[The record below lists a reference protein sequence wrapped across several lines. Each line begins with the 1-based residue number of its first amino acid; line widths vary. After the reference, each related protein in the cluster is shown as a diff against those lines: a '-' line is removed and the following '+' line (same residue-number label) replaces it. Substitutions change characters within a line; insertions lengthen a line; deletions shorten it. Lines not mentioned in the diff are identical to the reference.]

1 MDLFETLPESR
12 PPRRAP
18 GEMGAP
24 PPAGGTPPAERP
36 ASGAP
41 LAERMRPRTLDE
53 FVGQEHLLGRGKVLR
68 IAIERDAIPSMIL
81 WGPPGSGK
89 TSLAR
94 LIAAR
99 TKARFMP
106 FSAVLSGIKEIREL
120 MADVAR
126 QRERVGQ
133 RTILFVDEIHRFN
146 KAQQDAFL
154 PHVESGAIILI
165 GATTENP
172 SFEVVAPLLS
182 RARVFVLHALGEAEV
197 LTILQRALADAE
209 RGLAD
214 LRPRVE
220 PDALRAIAALGG
232 GDVRVAL
239 NALELAVQSV
249 EPGADGTRYLALAA
263 VRDLAQR
270 KVLLYDK
277 AGEEHFN
284 LISALHKSLRGSD
297 PDASLYWLARML
309 AAGED
314 PLYIARRLVRF
325 ASEDIGNAD
334 PQALAIA
341 LDAKDAYH
349 FLGSPEGELALAQC
363 VLYLAT
369 APKSN
374 AVYTAYNAAMEDV
387 RTSRADPVP
396 LHIRN
401 APTALMRG
409 IGYGKGYEY
418 AHDAA
423 DAFVTQEFLPDG
435 LRGRAYYHPVER
447 GLEAEIK
454 RRLDAWRAR
463 RRGARQGPET
473 YPSADPPA

>member
-1 MDLFETLPESR
+1 MDLFDR
-12 PPRRAP
+12 VP
-18 GEMGAP
+18 GAAP
-24 PPAGGTPPAERP
+24 PPQPSTGGGPPAERR
-36 ASGAP
+36 AGGAP
-41 LAERMRPRTLDE
+41 LAERMRPRSLEE
-53 FVGQEHLLGRGKVLR
+53 FVGQAHLLGPDRVLR
-68 IAIERDAIPSMIL
+68 RAIERDEIPSMIL

-94 LIAAR
+94 LIARR
-99 TKARFMP
+99 TRARFVP
-106 FSAVLSGIKEIREL
+106 FSAVISGIKEIREVI
-120 MADVAR
+120 AEAAR
-126 QRERVGQ
+126 LRQAAGG

-154 PHVESGAIILI
+154 PHVEGGTIALI

-182 RARVFVLHALGEAEV
+182 RARVFVLHALTEEEV
-197 LTILQRALADAE
+197 LVILERALADGE
-209 RGLAD
+209 RGLAAF
-214 LRPRVE
+214 RPQVE
-220 PDALRAIAALGG
+220 REALRFFARLGG

-239 NALELAVQSV
+239 NALELAVQSAA
-249 EPGADGTRYLALAA
+249 PGADGARCVTLAA
-263 VRDLAQR
+263 GQDVAQR

-284 LISALHKSLRGSD
+284 LISALHKGLRGGD
-297 PDASLYWLARML
+297 PDAALYWLARML

-325 ASEDIGNAD
+325 ASEDVGNAD
-334 PQALAIA
+334 PQALGLA
-341 LDAKDAYH
+341 LAAKDAYH

-374 AVYTAYNAAMEDV
+374 AAYAAYGEAMEDV
-387 RTSRADPVP
+387 RTRPAEPAP
-396 LHIRN
+396 LAIRN
-401 APTALMRG
+401 APTSLMREV
-409 IGYGKGYEY
+409 GYGEGYQY
-418 AHDAA
+418 AHDFP
-423 DAFVTQEFLPDG
+423 DAFVDQEFLPEG
-435 LRGRAYYHPVER
+435 LRGRVYYRPADR

-463 RRGARQGPET
+463 RQQAASPR
-473 YPSADPPA
+473 PPFLPDA